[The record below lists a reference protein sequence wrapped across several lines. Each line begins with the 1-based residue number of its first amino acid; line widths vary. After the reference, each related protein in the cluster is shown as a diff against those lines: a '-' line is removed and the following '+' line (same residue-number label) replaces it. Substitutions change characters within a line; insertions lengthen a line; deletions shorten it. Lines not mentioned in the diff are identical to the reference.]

1 MTSEMLN
8 DILEKHNMYLRHD
21 PNGEK
26 ANLRGANFI
35 RADLRGANLCKAN
48 LCKAD
53 LFWADLRGANL
64 CEADLFGADLRG
76 ADFYG
81 ADLRGADLRGANLSG
96 ADLGEANLYGA
107 KLSGAN
113 LRGADLRGANFCIAD
128 LRGANLR
135 EADLRGA
142 NLYGANL
149 IGAKNVPFI
158 PMVCPD
164 SGGYTAYKKARDYIV
179 VLEIMSDALRS
190 SATTRKCRASK
201 AKVLRIE
208 KLDGSICEDVKECIS
223 NYDKN
228 FIYKVG
234 EIVEV
239 KNFDLDRWKECSTG
253 IHHFINRQEAVEYRP

>member
-8 DILEKHNMYLRHD
+8 DSLEKHNMYLRND
-21 PNGEK
+21 PNGK
-26 ANLRGANFI
+26 K
-35 RADLRGANLCKAN
+35 ADLRG
-48 LCKAD
+48 
-53 LFWADLRGANL
+53 
-64 CEADLFGADLRG
+64 ADLFGADLRG
-76 ADFYG
+76 A
-81 ADLRGADLRGANLSG
+81 
-96 ADLGEANLYGA
+96 NLY
-107 KLSGAN
+107 GAN
-113 LRGADLRGANFCIAD
+113 LRGADLRGANLCGANLREAD

-135 EADLRGA
+135 EADLLGA

-164 SGGYTAYKKARDYIV
+164 SGSYTAYKKARDYIV
-179 VLEIMSDALRS
+179 VLEIMADALRS

-208 KLDGSICEDVKECIS
+208 KLDGSVCEDVKECIS